1 MSWFKNLF
9 KKKQKPSAV
18 VNLPRDEKGR
28 WIFDTPD
35 ISNVKTKEIK
45 VKNCGCKSGSV
56 CPCEKKTSTPK
67 TQIKPVAKT
76 TQKKTTTAKPVAKK
90 SSTPKKK

>member
-9 KKKQKPSAV
+9 GKKKKPVPISI
-18 VNLPRDEKGR
+18 PRDETGR
-28 WIFDTPD
+28 WIFDVEDHKPNTKV
-35 ISNVKTKEIK
+35 VKTKT
-45 VKNCGCKSGSV
+45 CGCKSGSV